1 MSMRGLAITALL
13 ALAGTGEAKPTPK
26 PVFHRNVAARTS
38 DFWRDVLEPHADE
51 VQRLVILARAAF
63 QQIDGALNGDYDP
76 TGEQRLKFYG
86 ELYGMLRYAHQ
97 LAPDNLDVV
106 RLYAQAA
113 DELGKTRQAQD
124 ALEAAVRLVG
134 PEKVG
139 SEILGRL
146 GAIYLRL
153 GRLDDAIHDLR
164 LAQGPII
171 TGPTNAH
178 NAVLLANAL
187 GSSGEMSEA
196 IDVLANSLPASPQFY
211 SNELALVG
219 FALAVQYDRD
229 DQRGAAFEV
238 LDRMQNQLQAAQ
250 YAAQVQNG
258 LAGIRWAPAEDQ
270 HYYQALLYESMGNY
284 AEARTEWA
292 LYAAAGDLPFHARA
306 QQHIA
311 AIDAEPHHTPP
322 VVVNPVAVPP
332 RRILR
337 P

>member
-1 MSMRGLAITALL
+1 MRRVAIAAVFAAVGTA
-13 ALAGTGEAKPTPK
+13 GAKPAPAPATPS
-26 PVFHRNVAARTS
+26 VHHDRG

-51 VQRLVILARAAF
+51 VQRLVFLARAAL

-76 TGEQRLKFYG
+76 TGEQRAKFYG

-97 LAPDNLDVV
+97 LAPDNLEVV

-113 DELGKTRQAQD
+113 DELGKTRQALD
-124 ALEAAVRLVG
+124 ALEGAVRLVG

-139 SEILGRL
+139 GEIMGRL

-153 GRLDDAIHDLR
+153 GRLDDAIHYLR
-164 LAQGPII
+164 LAQGPIVAA
-171 TGPTNAH
+171 GPTNART
-178 NAVLLANAL
+178 AVLLANAL
-187 GSSGEMSEA
+187 ATRGEMSEA
-196 IDVLANSLPASPQFY
+196 VDVLANSLPPNVQYF

-238 LDRMQNQLQAAQ
+238 LDHMQSQLQAGQ
-250 YAAQVQNG
+250 FAAQVQNG

-284 AEARTEWA
+284 IEARAEWA
-292 LYAAAGDLPFHARA
+292 LYAAADDLPFHARA
-306 QQHIA
+306 QQHIT
-311 AIDAEPHHTPP
+311 AIDSERHQASASPTAPL
-322 VVVNPVAVPP
+322 
-332 RRILR
+332 LR
-337 P
+337 PGIHHRINVP